1 MSKVKKKFPLVSIII
16 NCLNGEKYLANAI
29 KSVLDQTYKNWEIIF
44 FDNNSVDKSVAIV
57 KKFSDKRIK
66 IFKSKKTYTLYKAR
80 NLAIQKAKGEFISFL
95 DVDDCWLN
103 NKIKTQIDYF
113 KKNKKIEVVFSNLF
127 IFKEKSSKKEIYIKN
142 FFFNNFNAQ
151 SLINNF
157 QMPILTTMIKKDVF
171 RYIRFNNKYTI
182 IGDFDFSVRLSLIK
196 KIYYIPEP
204 LAIYRYHDSNLT
216 NKRIDLNIR
225 ELKYWLKNISKK
237 RSFHNI
243 NFDSIKDLIE
253 LLTIKKNI
261 ILNKKILSLKLI
273 FKRPIILKKLKYF
286 FILLINS
293 WIKIL

>member
-29 KSVLDQTYKNWEIIF
+29 KSVLDQTYKKWEIIF

-57 KKFSDKRIK
+57 KKFSDNRIK

-80 NLAIQKAKGEFISFL
+80 NLAIHKAKGEFISFL
-95 DVDDCWLN
+95 DVDDFWLK

-113 KKNKKIEVVFSNLF
+113 KKNKKIEVVFSNIF
-127 IFKEKSSKKEIYIKN
+127 IFNERSEKKKIYIKK
-142 FFFNNFNAQ
+142 FFFNDFNTQ
-151 SLINNF
+151 SLIDNF

-196 KIYYIPEP
+196 KINYIPEP

-243 NFDSIKDLIE
+243 NFNSIQNLIE
-253 LLTIKKNI
+253 LLIIKKNI
-261 ILNKKILSLKLI
+261 ILNNKFLSLKLI
-273 FKRPIILKKLKYF
+273 FKRPINFKKLKYF
-286 FILLINS
+286 FILLINN
-293 WIKIL
+293 WLKIL